1 MRFREVR
8 AMTKRDNLSLPVLGA
23 LFAVFA
29 IPCNL
34 LLGFVV
40 GLLAPVAAIAGMVA
54 GVRLATGKVP
64 FLGHIWESEDGERHL
79 SLKLVS
85 PDEARELYSE
95 HEERI
100 SGELGPMR
108 DEIRTALRLR
118 WKSRQAAIG
127 CDGTPLDGCGGRSRV

>member
-108 DEIRTALRLR
+108 DEIR
-118 WKSRQAAIG
+118 AIIEEVRASAQG
-127 CDGTPLDGCGGRSRV
+127 ETTEDSTEAPLEE